1 MGDGA
6 RRVRTLSPAVVDR
19 LCFDGV
25 ESVGYLADGLEA
37 VLGGGLGGDGGEVVS
52 IWSWVLSDKP
62 KLHVTILHTLA
73 NEEPPRDNLR
83 RKPAPLSF

>member
-1 MGDGA
+1 MRSPMGDGA
-6 RRVRTLSPAVVDR
+6 RRVRPPSPVVVDR

-25 ESVGYLADGLEA
+25 ERVGYLVDGLVA
-37 VLGGGLGGDGGEVVS
+37 VLGGGLGGEVGEVS
-52 IWSWVLSDKP
+52 ICS
-62 KLHVTILHTLA
+62 LA